1 MMPPLLAARTRA
13 RWPPPTG
20 STLLPLLVAES
31 QAGMALGHALGRLD
45 EGETNN
51 IIRTS
56 RRPLREISG
65 GKPVAPEA
73 ATRNFRGLCTT
84 TLHRPPQELVHRQVP
99 ISEF

>member
-45 EGETNN
+45 ECETNS
-51 IIRTS
+51 RTS
-56 RRPLREISG
+56 RRRPLREISG
-65 GKPVAPEA
+65 GKPIAPEA
-73 ATRNFRGLCTT
+73 ATRSSRGLCTT
-84 TLHRPPQELVHRQVP
+84 LHRPSQELVQRQVP
-99 ISEF
+99 LSDF